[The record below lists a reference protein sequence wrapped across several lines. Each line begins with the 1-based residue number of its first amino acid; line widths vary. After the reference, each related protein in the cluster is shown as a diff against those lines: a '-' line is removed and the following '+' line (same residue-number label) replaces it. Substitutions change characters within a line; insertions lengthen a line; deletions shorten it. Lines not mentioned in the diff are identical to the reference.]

1 MTYRERMAKMTLQP
15 WCLLSGD
22 FCDELDA
29 KINQLTMRVAAT
41 EETVKLLERKI
52 QDLDARITACCDD
65 SFKADVRAEIAALRV
80 DLARLRP
87 TP

>member
-1 MTYRERMAKMTLQP
+1 MTYRERMAKMTTLP

-29 KINQLTMRVAAT
+29 KIGQVSMRVTAA
-41 EETVKLLERKI
+41 EEWIKLLERKI

-65 SFKADVRAEIAALRV
+65 SFKADVRAELAVLRA

-87 TP
+87 S